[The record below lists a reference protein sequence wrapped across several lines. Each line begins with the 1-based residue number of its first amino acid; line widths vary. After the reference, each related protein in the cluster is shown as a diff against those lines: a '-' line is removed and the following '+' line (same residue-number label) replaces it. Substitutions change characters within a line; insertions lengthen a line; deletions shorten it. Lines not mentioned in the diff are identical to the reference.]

1 MGFSSMKKLIWLFAI
16 MRARAKATGND
27 DGGKDDDTETAAE
40 AQEGPQD
47 GA

>member
-16 MRARAKATGND
+16 MRAKATGND

-40 AQEGPQD
+40 AQEGPQG